1 MVGTLMSGPLQRAAG
16 VDAPPG
22 RRERRTCSILSAVG
36 AVRYARWYAADEKDR
51 RHFPADAALGLVCGC
66 TPEAAKRLCH
76 MGARSQ
82 SYGEAAK
89 SLALLGG
96 IRTSAN
102 TILRLVG
109 AVGPDMARWADE
121 RQPAIVPPQRDVT
134 VCLQMDMTGVRMLKK
149 YLQGVKGKDGPPKG
163 RQIKCGTVF
172 LLERDADGRYGKIP
186 DSSVHILSFGDVAA
200 FAAQLE
206 KARQKLGAGP
216 GAKLIVVSDGAE
228 WIWNLVAD
236 RFRQAFGVVDFWH
249 ATEHLHEL
257 CEFAYGKGAA
267 AVERFVE
274 LRRKLKRYGGDTVV
288 RHFENQPVSRTKR
301 RGIHRRLRYF
311 RTHRDRMPYHRYRR
325 EGWPIGSG
333 DIEGACKSLIKQ
345 RTDLS
350 GQRWSPEGALNVL
363 WVRALGT
370 AHK

>member
-1 MVGTLMSGPLQRAAG
+1 
-16 VDAPPG
+16 
-22 RRERRTCSILSAVG
+22 
-36 AVRYARWYAADEKDR
+36 
-51 RHFPADAALGLVCGC
+51 
-66 TPEAAKRLCH
+66 
-76 MGARSQ
+76 
-82 SYGEAAK
+82 
-89 SLALLGG
+89 
-96 IRTSAN
+96 
-102 TILRLVG
+102 
-109 AVGPDMARWADE
+109 MARWADE
-121 RQPAIVPPQRDVT
+121 RQPAIVPPQRDVA

-363 WVRALGT
+363 WVRALEPIRKPLPP
-370 AHK
+370 AKQ